1 MAGLLGAAEALGA
14 GVLSFDV
21 AAATPAV
28 PSTAAATTPATP
40 SAIFLVRIISSFL
53 PVAV

>member
-1 MAGLLGAAEALGA
+1 
-14 GVLSFDV
+14 VLSFV

-28 PSTAAATTPATP
+28 PSTPAAATPATP

-53 PVAV
+53 PVSV